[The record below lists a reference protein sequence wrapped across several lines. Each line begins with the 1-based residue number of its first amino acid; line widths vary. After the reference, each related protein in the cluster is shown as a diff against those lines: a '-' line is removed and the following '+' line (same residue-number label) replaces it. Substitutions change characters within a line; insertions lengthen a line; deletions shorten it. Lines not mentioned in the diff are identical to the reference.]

1 MIFLDIVLSIVFT
14 FLSLALLLAIY
25 RFLKGPDIADRVVA
39 LDLIAM
45 ILAAFVVAYAIFV
58 NEPLYIDVVV
68 VMALITFFG
77 TVAFARYLEKGEIK

>member
-1 MIFLDIVLSIVFT
+1 VIFLDIVLSIVFT
-14 FLSLALLLAIY
+14 FLSLALLLAVY

-45 ILAAFVVAYAIFV
+45 ILAAFVIAYAIFV
-58 NEPLYIDVVV
+58 NEPLFIDVVV

>member
-1 MIFLDIVLSIVFT
+1 VIFLDIVLSIVFT